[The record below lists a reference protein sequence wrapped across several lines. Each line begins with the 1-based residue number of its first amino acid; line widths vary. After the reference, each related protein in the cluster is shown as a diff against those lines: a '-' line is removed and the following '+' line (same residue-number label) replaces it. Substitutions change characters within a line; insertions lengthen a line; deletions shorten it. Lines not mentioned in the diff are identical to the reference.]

1 MQAAEESR
9 REGMRAFP
17 TRQHLETDSMTRQ
30 AIFEAS
36 VQYFLEPIVPL
47 LDDESVTEVMV
58 NGYDNVYIE
67 RRGKLEHTDARFPS
81 DDALLS
87 AIHNVAQWVG
97 REISREHP
105 VLDARLPN
113 GFRVHA
119 IIPPAPGPAPI

>member
-1 MQAAEESR
+1 MS
-9 REGMRAFP
+9 
-17 TRQHLETDSMTRQ
+17 RQ

-36 VQYFLEPIVPL
+36 VQYFLEPILPL
-47 LDDESVTEVMV
+47 LEDESVTEVMV

-67 RRGKLEHTDARFPS
+67 RHGRLQHTDAAFAS

-97 REISREHP
+97 REIGPEQP

-119 IIPPAPGPAPI
+119 IIPPARGPARI